1 MGATLLQLWIQKI
14 KSVIKLTWFHPC
26 SKVNITGRKLIERG
40 TWDLRSSSWWKE
52 TFNMAFFQIHGQQW
66 ETLNKTSLLVNILYC
81 IDNVWDCNSWMGG
94 SETGVV
100 GQRREDSQ
108 GQHVYW
114 YRKWKQFWI
123 FNFQM
128 YVTMLSSG
136 REGRTQAG
144 QGQHTDSMISE
155 VKAVLLPKGFST
167 FRCMYNP

>member
-1 MGATLLQLWIQKI
+1 MCDFLAQLWLFWKSESKCCHKPWYDSIIFRSARRWDEEATLLQLWIQKI
-14 KSVIKLTWFHPC
+14 KSMIKLTWFHPC

-100 GQRREDSQ
+100 GQRREDS
-108 GQHVYW
+108 
-114 YRKWKQFWI
+114 
-123 FNFQM
+123 
-128 YVTMLSSG
+128 G
-136 REGRTQAG
+136 RPGT
-144 QGQHTDSMISE
+144 TCILISE
-155 VKAVLLPKGFST
+155 VKAVLDFQLSDVCDNAK
-167 FRCMYNP
+167 

>member
-1 MGATLLQLWIQKI
+1 MIFLHNCGCFGRVKVSVVINLGMTPSSPDLHLDGRSWVTTLLQLWIQKI
-14 KSVIKLTWFHPC
+14 KSMIKLTWFHPG

-100 GQRREDSQ
+100 GQRREDS
-108 GQHVYW
+108 
-114 YRKWKQFWI
+114 
-123 FNFQM
+123 
-128 YVTMLSSG
+128 G
-136 REGRTQAG
+136 RPGT
-144 QGQHTDSMISE
+144 TCVLISE
-155 VKAVLLPKGFST
+155 VKAVLDFQLSDVCDNAK
-167 FRCMYNP
+167 